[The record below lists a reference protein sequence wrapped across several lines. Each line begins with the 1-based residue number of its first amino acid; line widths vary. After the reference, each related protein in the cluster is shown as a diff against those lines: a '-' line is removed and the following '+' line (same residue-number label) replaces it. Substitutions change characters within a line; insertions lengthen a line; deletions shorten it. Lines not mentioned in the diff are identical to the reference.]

1 MDSFVNARMR
11 KLSSAA
17 ANGDLAK
24 QLGLGTFHLTGWLGD
39 TDPNEPRIRLDSMVV
54 KAKNVHVAQQ
64 QYLRQFKSKL
74 PADALNL
81 ETGLII
87 IRVGSQEP
95 VRTFAADTPSVKGKV
110 KFWSDS
116 KGIGFVQ
123 VDGTD
128 YFIHHSEIIC
138 DDEVFPT
145 LTAGQEVSFIPAEHK
160 GRPVA
165 CSVTTEV

>member
-1 MDSFVNARMR
+1 MDSFINARMR
-11 KLSSAA
+11 KLQSAA

-39 TDPNEPRIRLDSMVV
+39 VDPNEPRIRLDSMVV
-54 KAKNVHVAQQ
+54 KAKNLHIAQQ

-81 ETGLII
+81 DTGLII

-95 VRTFAADTPSVKGKV
+95 ARTFPADTPSITGKV
-110 KFWSDS
+110 KFWSDA
-116 KGIGFVQ
+116 KGTGFVT
-123 VDGTD
+123 VEGKD
-128 YFIHHSEIIC
+128 YFIHHSEILC

-145 LTAGQEVSFIPAEHK
+145 LTAGQEVAFIPATYK
-160 GRPVA
+160 DKPVA